1 MTSRDDILNRIR
13 ARRSAA
19 LPHPGPGP
27 TPQRGQVAGAERTAL
42 FVRMAQQAL
51 ASVDQA
57 SLRAE
62 VPGLVK
68 NYLSQHNL
76 PAEARLAPDPRV
88 TDLDWASQPLL
99 NVSVGGTDG
108 SHPISVTGAFAGVAE
123 TGTLALTS
131 GAPSPTLLNFLPETH
146 IIVVDAKDLAGT
158 YEELWAKLKA
168 HYGETMP
175 RTLNLVTGPSRSG
188 DIEQTILMGAHGP
201 KRLHIIV
208 VDES

>member
-1 MTSRDDILNRIR
+1 MSGRDEILARIR
-13 ARRSAA
+13 AGRGAA

-27 TPQRGQVAGAERTAL
+27 TPKRGQVSGAERKAL
-42 FVRMAQQAL
+42 FVKMAQQAL
-51 ASVDQA
+51 ASVVEA
-57 SLRAE
+57 RSRAE

-68 NYLSQHNL
+68 NFLSQHNL
-76 PAEARLAPDPRV
+76 PAEARLAPDPRI
-88 TDLDWASQPLL
+88 TGLDWASQPLL
-99 NVSVGGTDG
+99 STSVGGTDG
-108 SHPISVTGAFAGVAE
+108 SHPISVTGAFAGIAE

-146 IIVVDAKDLAGT
+146 IVVVDAKDLAGS
-158 YEELWAKLKA
+158 YEELWARLKA
-168 HYGETMP
+168 QYGEAMP